1 MALINVIKYEGGPNI
16 FAWKH
21 PNTELTTATQLIVN
35 ESQEAIL
42 FKGGQ
47 ALDVFGPGRHTLE
60 TKNIPIL
67 SKLINLPFGGRSPFS
82 AEVWYVNKIH
92 SLDIKWGTP
101 TPISLFDP
109 FLMIDVKVRS
119 FGQFGIKI
127 ENSKKFL
134 EKLVGT
140 LPIFSADN
148 IINYFKGEY
157 LKSCT
162 SMISS
167 YLTEKQVGILQINTY
182 LGDLSN
188 YVKDKMTAFMSDYGI
203 SLINFS
209 VNSVSADENDS
220 SYRNI
225 KQAMA
230 NSAKTRW
237 EQKAK
242 TDTKAYEQRELGYT
256 YQQQRSFDVMEKAAT
271 SNGGD
276 GGTKGQFMDMA
287 MGLAMGNKMGAVVGT
302 QIGGVAAVMDATPE
316 ATKICPKCKA
326 QVKENQ
332 KFCPECGEKL
342 ILPQKN
348 SDLISCVHC
357 GAEISVNSKFCSE
370 CGKPQKICCPKC
382 NAEIKGSPKFC
393 PECGNKLKD
402 GVNDEK

>member
-1 MALINVIKYEGGPNI
+1 MALINILKYEGGPNI

-21 PNTELTTATQLIVN
+21 PNTELTTASQLIVN

-47 ALDVFGPGRHTLE
+47 ALDVFGAGRHTLE

-67 SKLINLPFGGRSPFS
+67 CKLINIPFGGRSPFS

-119 FGQFGIKI
+119 FGQFGIRI

-140 LPIFSADN
+140 LPVFTSQN
-148 IINYFKGEY
+148 ITNYFSGEY

-167 YLTEKQVGILQINTY
+167 YLTEKQIGILQINTY
-182 LGDLSN
+182 LEDLSN
-188 YVKDKMTAFMSDYGI
+188 YIKDKMTDFMADYGI
-203 SLINFS
+203 TLINFA

-220 SYRNI
+220 SYKKI
-225 KQAMA
+225 KEAMA
-230 NSAKTRW
+230 NSATLRW
-237 EQKAK
+237 EERAK

-256 YQQQRSFDVMEKAAT
+256 YQQQRSFDVMDKAAT
-271 SNGGD
+271 SNGD
-276 GGTKGQFMDMA
+276 GGGTRGQFMDMA
-287 MGLAMGNKMGAVVGT
+287 MGLAMGNKMGAIVGT

-316 ATKICPKCKA
+316 AMKICPTCNA

-332 KFCPECGEKL
+332 KFCPECGSVLTQNK
-342 ILPQKN
+342 KK
-348 SDLISCVHC
+348 SDAAPCIHC
-357 GAEISVNSKFCSE
+357 GAEISANSKFCPE
-370 CGKPQKICCPKC
+370 CGKPQKIQCPTC
-382 NAEIKGSPKFC
+382 NAEINGCPKFC
-393 PECGNKLKD
+393 PECGNNLRGD
-402 GVNDEK
+402 NDDEK